1 MPVKVVFLKPPLR
14 GGEVEDLPRLRH
26 AVPPWVEV
34 LVDDREGAHLLV
46 GDLYALLVDGAR
58 RGGGDEVADEGRGG
72 SLMCRACGSAIGTEP
87 TDDYMTR
94 ADREDTF
101 SERANHATDAGV
113 KGGPA

>member
-1 MPVKVVFLKPPLR
+1 
-14 GGEVEDLPRLRH
+14 
-26 AVPPWVEV
+26 
-34 LVDDREGAHLLV
+34 
-46 GDLYALLVDGAR
+46 
-58 RGGGDEVADEGRGG
+58 
-72 SLMCRACGSAIGTEP
+72 MCRACGSAIGTEP